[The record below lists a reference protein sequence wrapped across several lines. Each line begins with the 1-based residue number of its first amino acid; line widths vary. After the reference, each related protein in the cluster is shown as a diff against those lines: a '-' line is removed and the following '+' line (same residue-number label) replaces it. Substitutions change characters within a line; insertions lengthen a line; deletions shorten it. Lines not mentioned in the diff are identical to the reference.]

1 MEIDDERN
9 QSMRHLLQKLVL
21 PAMLLTVLTLFAYPH
36 TEAYAVGT
44 TVQNSIT
51 TNTVW
56 TKANSPY
63 MLPAPI
69 YIDPSATLTIEPGVK
84 VIGSS
89 ATSGGTMIEIQGKIK
104 AIGTTAEPIELL
116 DVYLNAH
123 EFQSTSIHLENAK
136 VTKTHDGGF
145 LMTTSGK
152 ELILKNS
159 EFSNGDIHFNS
170 PDVPHF
176 IENNLFRATAPV
188 TIDGGAAPALFKRN
202 TFFNNEDVYPA
213 IKVNCNTYEC
223 VSGNI
228 TITEN
233 NFFGQIS
240 QPHLYLSGSKTFS
253 FDGKNNY
260 WGTTVESRINSRIK
274 DATDGEGGNI
284 LDFKPYAAM
293 PFVNGQPY
301 GELEPP
307 TVKPVTD
314 AVEYVSGQTDANT
327 TVKVSVNGTVIGSGI
342 SDATGNYQVNIGKQ
356 KAGTILS
363 LSATD
368 SLKRVSSSTI
378 TNVSDA
384 TPPAAPSVKPVYTNA
399 TTITG
404 TTEPF
409 AKVTVKVDGG
419 PLPQVTADDQGKF
432 SVQVNPLVFGKI
444 VEVQAIDTY
453 GNRSPWTT
461 LTVTDAPLD
470 TVPPEIWVE
479 LLYDYSTEIR
489 GTTEPGAFITIYNGQ
504 QLLGTTTANESGLYS
519 LSISPQTGGSI
530 IAITA
535 KDAFENEKTIT
546 TKVFT
551 TKLRWVT
558 VNEITTNSKTI
569 TGKVQYPNAY
579 MTVTINGQNYEGRAA
594 ADGTFSITIP
604 AQPENTQIWVHALN
618 PAGDSSDS
626 VMVQV
631 KWAPP
636 HGWYTK
642 DGYKYYFDATTGKH
656 KTGWFSY
663 NSKWYYFAADG
674 KMQIGWRYLSG
685 KWYYLQADG
694 VMKTGWLSYNGKWY
708 YFPSSGAMQTGWLT
722 LGTKKYY
729 FATSGI
735 MQTGWV
741 KLGTS
746 WYYFTSGGSMQT
758 GWLKL
763 GSYWYYMNTNGVMQT
778 GTITISGKRYTFN
791 SKGIWIK

>member
-1 MEIDDERN
+1 
-9 QSMRHLLQKLVL
+9 MRQILQKLFI
-21 PAMLLTVLTLFAYPH
+21 PAMMLTFLALFAYPQ
-36 TEAYAVGT
+36 TEARAEGT
-44 TVQNSIT
+44 TVQNSIMT
-51 TNTVW
+51 DTVW

-63 MLPAPI
+63 KVDSPI
-69 YIDPSATLTIEPGVK
+69 YITSNATLTIEPGVK

-89 ATSGGTMIEIQGKIK
+89 ATSGGTMLIIQGKLK
-104 AIGTTAEPIELL
+104 AVGTTQDPIELM
-116 DVYLNAH
+116 DIYLNAD
-123 EFQSTSIHLENAK
+123 EFQATSVNIENAK

-159 EFSNGDIHFNS
+159 EFSNGDIHFSS
-170 PDVPHF
+170 PDVPHY

-188 TIDGGAAPALFKRN
+188 TIDGGSAPALFKRN
-202 TFFNNEDVYPA
+202 AFFNNEDTEPA
-213 IKVNCNTYEC
+213 IKVNCDTYEC
-223 VSGNI
+223 IGGNI

-240 QPHLYLSGSKTFS
+240 QPHVFLSGSKTFS
-253 FDGKNNY
+253 FDAKNNY
-260 WGTTVESRINSRIK
+260 WGSTVEKTINVRIK
-274 DATDGEGGNI
+274 TDTNT
-284 LDFKPYAAM
+284 LDYKPYATM

-307 TVKPVTD
+307 AVNFVTD
-314 AVEYVSGQTDANT
+314 AAENVSGQTDANT
-327 TVKVSVNGTVIGSGI
+327 TVKVSVNGTVIGSGV
-342 SDATGNYQVNIGKQ
+342 SDETGNYQVHIDKQ

-378 TNVSDA
+378 TNVIDG
-384 TPPAAPSVKPVYTNA
+384 TAPVAPTVKPVYTNA

-404 TTEPF
+404 TTEPL
-409 AKVTVKVDGG
+409 ASIIVKVDGIQ
-419 PLPQVTADDQGKF
+419 LPKVYADDKGKF
-432 SVQVNPLVFGKI
+432 SVNVNPLVNGKI
-444 VEVQAIDTY
+444 VEVQSWDTAY
-453 GNRSPWTT
+453 NRSTWTT
-461 LTVTDAPLD
+461 LTVSDAPLD
-470 TVPPEIWVE
+470 TVPPEVWVE

-489 GTTEPGAFITIYNGQ
+489 GTTEPGAEITIYNGE
-504 QLLGTTTANESGLYS
+504 QLLGTTTADENGIYTLK
-519 LSISPQTGGSI
+519 IDPQTGGSI
-530 IAITA
+530 LTITA
-535 KDAFENEKTIT
+535 KDAAGNEAPTPIT

-551 TKLRWVT
+551 TKQRWIT

-579 MTVTINGQNYEGRAA
+579 ITVKINGQIIEGRAA

-604 AQPENTQIWVHALN
+604 AQPENTQIWIHALN

-626 VMVQV
+626 VMMQV

-636 HGWYTK
+636 NGWYTR
-642 DGYKYYFDATTGKH
+642 DGYKYYFDSVTGKH

-674 KMQIGWRYLSG
+674 KMQIGWKLISN
-685 KWYYLQADG
+685 KWYFLQADG

-735 MQTGWV
+735 MQIGWV
-741 KLGTS
+741 KIGTS
-746 WYYFTSGGSMQT
+746 WYYFTTSGSMQT

-763 GSYWYYMNTNGVMQT
+763 GSYWYYFNTNGVMQT

-791 SKGIWIK
+791 SKGVWIK